1 MTDAT
6 LAQDANAL
14 QKSLAEGT
22 KEVLVTLSRET
33 AEFVSRVIRAK
44 AEGQEVIVTHGLE
57 EVTPSEAAA
66 ILGMSRPQ
74 VRKLMERGEI
84 PFRKVGSHH
93 RIPLAPLAAWAEAE
107 RKRRKIALAR
117 YSEVQNELGLFE

>member
-1 MTDAT
+1 MTDAI
-6 LAQDANAL
+6 LAQEANAL
-14 QKSLAEGT
+14 QRSLAEGS

-33 AEFVSRVIRAK
+33 AEFVSRIVRAK

-74 VRKLMERGEI
+74 VRKLMEKGEI

-107 RKRRKIALAR
+107 QTRRKIAMKKFVAL
-117 YSEVQNELGLFE
+117 ENELGLF